1 MTYGKLLW
9 SYKLLIG
16 MGELMNYECFKFL
29 KMSVIFFFAVILHK
43 MTLNRNSTKVLF
55 VLDRC
60 LVTLS
65 LELKSS
71 TYVYTE

>member
-1 MTYGKLLW
+1 MVNLYEVASHWYGG
-9 SYKLLIG
+9 I
-16 MGELMNYECFKFL
+16 NECFKFL
-29 KMSVIFFFAVILHK
+29 KMSVIFFFAVILHN

-71 TYVYTE
+71 TGTYVYTE

>member
-1 MTYGKLLW
+1 MVNLYEVASHWYGGINELW
-9 SYKLLIG
+9 MFQVS
-16 MGELMNYECFKFL
+16 ENVSNFL
-29 KMSVIFFFAVILHK
+29 FAVILHN

-71 TYVYTE
+71 TFVYRE